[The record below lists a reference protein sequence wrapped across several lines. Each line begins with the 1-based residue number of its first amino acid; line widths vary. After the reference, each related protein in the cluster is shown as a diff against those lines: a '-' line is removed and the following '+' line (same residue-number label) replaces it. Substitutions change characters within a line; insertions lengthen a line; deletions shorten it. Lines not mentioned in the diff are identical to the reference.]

1 MFQIYSYSPAPWD
14 PKATKYE
21 MIRKEEEDKT
31 ELKGQK
37 RKIANEKE
45 NTEDSEAKKNR
56 VEVIYEI
63 TPGLLALA
71 KADEKNKEKWDEI
84 IAFKARKDKWVEK
97 VQEQFDCFACYEVLF
112 KPVTLACSHSACL
125 SCLKKCV
132 TEDHLECWFVFRI
145 YSRFKIILKIGRWR

>member
-1 MFQIYSYSPAPWD
+1 MFHIFSYSPAPWD

-45 NTEDSEAKKNR
+45 NTDDSEAKKNR

-63 TPGLLALA
+63 TAGLLALA

-132 TEDHLECWFVFRI
+132 QADHLECWYVFCI
-145 YSRFKIILKIGRWR
+145 YSRFKIIFELK

>member
-1 MFQIYSYSPAPWD
+1 MFHIFSYSPAPWD

-56 VEVIYEI
+56 IEVVYEI
-63 TPGLLALA
+63 TSGLLALA

-132 TEDHLECWFVFRI
+132 QADHLECWYVFCI
-145 YSRFKIILKIGRWR
+145 YSRFKIIFELK